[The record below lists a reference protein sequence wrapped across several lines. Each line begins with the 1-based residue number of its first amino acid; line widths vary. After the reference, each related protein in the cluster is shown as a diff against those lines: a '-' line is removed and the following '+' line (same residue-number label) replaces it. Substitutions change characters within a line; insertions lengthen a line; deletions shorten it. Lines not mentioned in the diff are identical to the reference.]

1 MRSRSTPDTANESE
15 PPKAKLNRESVLGTS
30 WILKYLRPY
39 RRFFYPA
46 LACLFITSGL
56 ALVFPYM
63 MGQLVGGS
71 MGAAKAGSDVDV
83 AAISSNINRIAMIL
97 TGALALQAFI
107 AYWRVRWFARA
118 GERALADI
126 RRDTYGRIIRLP
138 MAYFSEHRVGE
149 LSSRLASDLTQ
160 MRETLIM
167 TVPQIIRQSV
177 MLVGGLAFVL
187 SSSWR
192 LSLFMLGTLPI
203 VILTV
208 AIVGRK
214 IRGYSR
220 DAQDRLADSSV
231 VVEETL
237 QAISDVK
244 SFTNEAH
251 ESRRYGQTID
261 GFLTATLKAAGA
273 RAFFISFI
281 IFVLFGTI
289 TLVVWFGAGMLQE
302 GTITT
307 EEFTRF
313 VLFSVFVGAA
323 LGSLPEIV
331 SQLQSSLGATQRV
344 RDLLNA
350 EPEGENR
357 AAGTDAKNLP
367 RLAGA
372 VELRD
377 VRFSYPSRP
386 DMEVAKGISFKAEVG
401 ERIAL
406 VGPSGAGKSTI
417 IQLLLAFYDPDAG
430 AVLYDGMDSRTL
442 PLEFLRSQIAIVP
455 QEVLL
460 FGGSIRENIAYGKT
474 DATDEE
480 IADAARQANA
490 HTFIESFPEGYQTV
504 VGDRGV
510 RLSGGQRQRI
520 AIARAILADPAV
532 LILDEATSS
541 LDSESERLVQ
551 EALDKLMQN
560 RTSIIIA
567 HRLATVRDADRIIVL
582 KNGEV
587 AESGT
592 HAELSEKPAG
602 VYRMLAELQFSV

>member
-1 MRSRSTPDTANESE
+1 MPPSISKDNTGTPDA
-15 PPKAKLNRESVLGTS
+15 PKAKLNRESLRGAG
-30 WILKYLRPY
+30 WILRYLRPY

-46 LACLFITSGL
+46 LVCLFLTSAL

-71 MGAAKAGSDVDV
+71 MGSGITATGADV
-83 AAISSNINRIAMIL
+83 SSIAENINRVAVIL
-97 TGALALQAFI
+97 GGALALQAFI

-126 RRDTYGRIIRLP
+126 RRDTYGHMVRLP

-149 LSSRLASDLTQ
+149 LSSRIASDLTL
-160 MRETLIM
+160 MRDTLIM
-167 TVPQIIRQSV
+167 TVPQLIRHSV
-177 MLVGGLAFVL
+177 MLVGGLVFVFI
-187 SSSWR
+187 SSWK
-192 LSLFMLGTLPI
+192 LSAFMLATLPI
-203 VILTV
+203 VILTIAV
-208 AIVGRK
+208 AGRK

-231 VVEETL
+231 IVEETL

-244 SFTNEAH
+244 SFTNERH
-251 ESRRYGQTID
+251 ESDRYGNSID
-261 GFLTATLKAAGA
+261 GFLKATLRAAGA

-289 TLVVWFGAGMLQE
+289 TLVVWRGAGMLQQ
-302 GTITT
+302 GLITS
-307 EEFTRF
+307 EQFAQF

-331 SQLQSSLGATQRV
+331 SQLQNSLGATQRV
-344 RDLLNA
+344 REILDA
-350 EPEGENR
+350 DPEGQER
-357 AAGTDAKNLP
+357 PDKIDP
-367 RLAGA
+367 ESPQRLSGA

-377 VRFSYPSRP
+377 VHFSYPSRP
-386 DMEVAKGISFKAEVG
+386 DIEVLGGVSFRAAPG

-417 IQLLLAFYDPDAG
+417 IQLLLAFYDPNAGSVLFDGQDA
-430 AVLYDGMDSRTL
+430 RTL

-460 FGGSIRENIAYGKT
+460 FGGSIRENIAYGRT
-474 DATDEE
+474 DASEEE
-480 IADAARQANA
+480 IVAAAQLANA
-490 HTFIESFPEGYQTV
+490 HGFINSFPEGYETI

-510 RLSGGQRQRI
+510 RLSGGQRQRV

-567 HRLATVRDADRIIVL
+567 HRLATVRDSDRIIVL
-582 KNGEV
+582 KNGTI

-592 HAELSEKPAG
+592 HSELSSDAAG
-602 VYRMLAELQFSV
+602 VYRMLAELQFSA

>member
-1 MRSRSTPDTANESE
+1 MRSRSSKDKVTDTEAS
-15 PPKAKLNRESVLGTS
+15 KAKLNRESLLGAS

-46 LACLFITSGL
+46 LVCLFLTSGL

-71 MGAAKAGSDVDV
+71 MGAAKASSDVDV
-83 AAISSNINRIAMIL
+83 ASISANINRMALIL
-97 TGALALQAFI
+97 AGALALQAFI

-126 RRDTYGRIIRLP
+126 RRETYSRIIRLP

-160 MRETLIM
+160 MRDTLIM

-177 MLVGGLAFVL
+177 MLIGGLAFVL
-187 SSSWR
+187 TSSWK

-220 DAQDRLADSSV
+220 DAQDRLAESSV

-244 SFTNEAH
+244 SFTNEDH
-251 ESRRYGQTID
+251 ETARYGNTID
-261 GFLTATLKAAGA
+261 GFLTATLRAAGA

-302 GTITT
+302 GAITT

-323 LGSLPEIV
+323 LGSLPEII
-331 SQLQSSLGATQRV
+331 SQLQTSLGATQRV
-344 RDLLNA
+344 RDILNTA
-350 EPEGENR
+350 PEDESR
-357 AAGTDAKNLP
+357 TSAIDAKDLP
-367 RLAGA
+367 RLTGA

-377 VRFSYPSRP
+377 VHFSYPSRP
-386 DMEVAKGISFKAEVG
+386 DVEVAKGINFKAGAG

-417 IQLLLAFYDPDAG
+417 IQLLLAFYDPDSG

-442 PLEFLRSQIAIVP
+442 PLNFLRSQIAIVP

-474 DATDEE
+474 GATDEE
-480 IADAARQANA
+480 IAEAARQANA
-490 HTFIESFPEGYQTV
+490 HSFIESFPEGYQTV

-541 LDSESERLVQ
+541 LDSESEKLVQ
-551 EALDKLMQN
+551 DALDKLMQN

-592 HAELSEKPAG
+592 HAELSGKQAG

>member
-1 MRSRSTPDTANESE
+1 MRSRSSKDKVTDTEAS
-15 PPKAKLNRESVLGTS
+15 KAKLNRESLLGAS

-46 LACLFITSGL
+46 LVCLFLTSGL

-71 MGAAKAGSDVDV
+71 MGAANASSDVDV
-83 AAISSNINRIAMIL
+83 ASISANINRMALIL
-97 TGALALQAFI
+97 AGALALQAFI

-126 RRDTYGRIIRLP
+126 RRDTYSRIIRLP

-160 MRETLIM
+160 MRDTLIM

-177 MLVGGLAFVL
+177 MLIGGLAFVL
-187 SSSWR
+187 TSSWK

-220 DAQDRLADSSV
+220 DAQDRLAESSV

-244 SFTNEAH
+244 SFTNEDH
-251 ESRRYGQTID
+251 ETARYGNTID
-261 GFLTATLKAAGA
+261 GFLTATLRAAGA

-302 GTITT
+302 GAITT

-323 LGSLPEIV
+323 LGSLPEII
-331 SQLQSSLGATQRV
+331 SQLQTSLGATQRV
-344 RDLLNA
+344 RDILNTT
-350 EPEGENR
+350 PEGESR
-357 AAGTDAKNLP
+357 ASCVDARELP
-367 RLAGA
+367 RLTGA

-377 VRFSYPSRP
+377 VHFSYPSRP
-386 DMEVAKGISFKAEVG
+386 DVEVAKGINFKAGAG

-417 IQLLLAFYDPDAG
+417 IQLLLAFYDPDSG

-442 PLEFLRSQIAIVP
+442 PLNFLRSQIAIVP

-474 DATDEE
+474 GATDDE
-480 IADAARQANA
+480 IAEAARQANA

-541 LDSESERLVQ
+541 LDSESEKLVQ

-592 HAELSEKPAG
+592 HAELSGKQEG

>member
-1 MRSRSTPDTANESE
+1 MRSRSSQENTDASE
-15 PPKAKLNRESVLGTS
+15 APKSKLNRESLLGAS
-30 WILKYLRPY
+30 WIFRYLRPY
-39 RRFFYPA
+39 RGFFYPA
-46 LACLFITSGL
+46 LICLFVTSGL

-71 MGAAKAGSDVDV
+71 MSAAQGGDSADVS
-83 AAISSNINRIAMIL
+83 AITDGINRTAMIL
-97 TGALALQAFI
+97 AGALALQAFI

-126 RRDTYGRIIRLP
+126 RRETYNRIIRLP

-160 MRETLIM
+160 MRDTLIM

-177 MLVGGLAFVL
+177 MLLGGLTFVL
-187 SSSWR
+187 MSSWK
-192 LSLFMLGTLPI
+192 LSLFMLGTLPV

-220 DAQDRLADSSV
+220 DAQDRLAESSV

-251 ESRRYGQTID
+251 ETNRYSKTID
-261 GFLTATLKAAGA
+261 GFLSATLKAAGA

-302 GTITT
+302 GAITS

-331 SQLQSSLGATQRV
+331 SQLQNSLGATQRV
-344 RDLLNA
+344 REILDTA
-350 EPEGENR
+350 PEGEDRPANPDNGQL
-357 AAGTDAKNLP
+357 A
-367 RLAGA
+367 RLTGA
-372 VELRD
+372 VELKD

-386 DMEVAKGISFKAEVG
+386 DLEVLKGISFRASAG

-417 IQLLLAFYDPDAG
+417 IQLLLAFYDADTG
-430 AVLYDGMDSRTL
+430 AVLYDEKDSRSL

-460 FGGSIRENIAYGKT
+460 FGGSIRENIAYGKPGAS
-474 DATDEE
+474 DDE
-480 IADAARQANA
+480 IAEAARQGNA
-490 HTFIESFPEGYQTV
+490 HSFIESFPEGYDTV
-504 VGDRGV
+504 VGDRGI

-541 LDSESERLVQ
+541 LDSESEQLVQ

-582 KNGEV
+582 KNGEI

-592 HAELSEKPAG
+592 HTELSAKEAG
-602 VYRMLAELQFSV
+602 VYRMLAELQFSA